1 LFKFRAQMPQAADS
15 STPNIDSEAS
25 TSSRTP
31 DAMLVRA
38 FLFELPSVTTILAT
52 GNWQR
57 LHAEIHHEALYLYAM
72 TLASLRINN
81 IQFDVD
87 DALEHLFRN
96 PDLLDRVV
104 RQRAFTN
111 MSYTSMECL
120 PSRHVE
126 RGVFDLA
133 L

>member
-1 LFKFRAQMPQAADS
+1 MPQAADS
-15 STPNIDSEAS
+15 STPNIDSEAL

-38 FLFELPSVTTILAT
+38 FLFELPIVTRILAT
-52 GNWQR
+52 SDWQR
-57 LHAEIHHEALYLYAM
+57 LHAEIQHGALYLYAL
-72 TLASLRINN
+72 TLANLRINN
-81 IQFDVD
+81 FQFDVD

-104 RQRAFTN
+104 RQRAATD
-111 MSYTSMECL
+111 MSYSSMECL

-126 RGVFDLA
+126 RGVFDEA
-133 L
+133 P